1 MQKSLIFL
9 CFLFGGYANAQ
20 EKNQFHE
27 MEMCKGQIE
36 LYCSAERD
44 TKDLREILKCLA
56 KNDDKLSTE
65 CKQEIQRFA
74 QASRQ
79 TTPPGGG
86 PLGALGGLM
95 GMGAQVPSLGY
106 EGRYIPRHDGT
117 PKTPAFTD
125 NNLNASV
132 PVFKTEK
139 DTVALTLGGGNTHFS
154 EPIILSSGTK
164 VSSDFY
170 KAEAGI
176 QYSHKLGKQR
186 TFGIRGSLGY
196 TGDKMNKETQSF
208 SVSANY
214 SFPGSKEST
223 WVLMVMMSNNSPLG
237 TYVPIPGFFYIYRTP
252 TFTGLF
258 GLPILSMQWTP
269 VNPWS
274 FSFSAFG
281 PTIKSEVAYGAV
293 DKTQF
298 FTGFG
303 WRQQR
308 FILSERTNED
318 ERLTVEEKNAEIGF
332 RRPLFQGVFS
342 EIQTGYSFDRSIY
355 AGEGLFNK
363 DGGSADLESNW
374 YLKWS
379 LKVAF

>member
-1 MQKSLIFL
+1 MQKRLIFW

-20 EKNQFHE
+20 EKNQSHE

-106 EGRYIPRHDGT
+106 EGRYIPRHDGA

-139 DTVALTLGGGNTHFS
+139 
-154 EPIILSSGTK
+154 
-164 VSSDFY
+164 
-170 KAEAGI
+170 
-176 QYSHKLGKQR
+176 
-186 TFGIRGSLGY
+186 
-196 TGDKMNKETQSF
+196 
-208 SVSANY
+208 
-214 SFPGSKEST
+214 
-223 WVLMVMMSNNSPLG
+223 
-237 TYVPIPGFFYIYRTP
+237 
-252 TFTGLF
+252 
-258 GLPILSMQWTP
+258 
-269 VNPWS
+269 
-274 FSFSAFG
+274 
-281 PTIKSEVAYGAV
+281 
-293 DKTQF
+293 
-298 FTGFG
+298 
-303 WRQQR
+303 
-308 FILSERTNED
+308 
-318 ERLTVEEKNAEIGF
+318 
-332 RRPLFQGVFS
+332 
-342 EIQTGYSFDRSIY
+342 
-355 AGEGLFNK
+355 
-363 DGGSADLESNW
+363 
-374 YLKWS
+374 
-379 LKVAF
+379 

>member
-1 MQKSLIFL
+1 MKKTWISLSLLLGI
-9 CFLFGGYANAQ
+9 YANAQ
-20 EKNQFHE
+20 GKNQSPE
-27 MEMCKGQIE
+27 MEMCKGQVE
-36 LYCSAERD
+36 LYCQAEKNH
-44 TKDLREILKCLA
+44 KDIREILKCLV
-56 KNDDKLSTE
+56 KNDDKLSNE

-74 QASRQ
+74 QAARQ

-86 PLGALGGLM
+86 PLGALGGLT

-106 EGRYIPRHDGT
+106 EGRFVPSHDGR
-117 PKTPAFTD
+117 PKTPALTE

-139 DTVALTLGGGNTHFS
+139 DTVAVALGGSNMHLS
-154 EPIILSSGTK
+154 EPIILNSGTK
-164 VSSDFY
+164 VPADFY
-170 KAEAGI
+170 RAEAGV
-176 QYSHKLGKQR
+176 QYSRKLEGQK
-186 TFGIRGSLGY
+186 TIGVRGSLGY
-196 TGDKMNKETQSF
+196 MGDKINKETETF
-208 SVSANY
+208 NISANY
-214 SFPGSKEST
+214 SFPGSKENS

-258 GLPILSMQWTP
+258 GLPVLSMQWTP

-281 PTIKSEVAYGAV
+281 PTVKSEVAHGAV
-293 DKTQF
+293 DKMQF

-342 EIQTGYSFDRSIY
+342 EFQAGYSFDRYVY
-355 AGEGLFNK
+355 AGERLFNK
-363 DGGSADLESNW
+363 DGGSVDLESNW

-379 LKVAF
+379 IKVAF

>member
-1 MQKSLIFL
+1 MKKISVF
-9 CFLFGGYANAQ
+9 FLFLLGICAHAQ
-20 EKNQFHE
+20 DKNQSHE

-36 LYCSAERD
+36 LYCSSGRD

-86 PLGALGGLM
+86 PFGALGGLM
-95 GMGAQVPSLGY
+95 GMGAQVPFLGY

-139 DTVALTLGGGNTHFS
+139 DTVALTLGGSNTHLS

-176 QYSHKLGKQR
+176 QYSHKLEKQR

-196 TGDKMNKETQSF
+196 TGDKINKETQSF

-214 SFPGSKEST
+214 YFPGSKESA

-237 TYVPIPGFFYIYRTP
+237 TFVPIPGFFYIYRTP

-269 VNPWS
+269 TNPWS

-308 FILSERTNED
+308 FILSERINED

-342 EIQTGYSFDRSIY
+342 EFQTGYSFDRSIY
-355 AGEGLFNK
+355 AGEELFND

-379 LKVAF
+379 IKVVF